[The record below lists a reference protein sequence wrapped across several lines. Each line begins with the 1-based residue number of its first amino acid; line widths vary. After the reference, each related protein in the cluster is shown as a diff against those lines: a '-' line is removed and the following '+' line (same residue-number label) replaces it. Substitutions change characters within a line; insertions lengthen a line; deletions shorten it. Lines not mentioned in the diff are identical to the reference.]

1 MWSEMPN
8 LMTRTG
14 SIVLVMF
21 ALVAGCGTGDTKQAA
36 PVVRDSTSQR
46 ADSGLGPAVASL
58 HEPPAVTP
66 QPAARVDTPRSS
78 TPPVKVVR
86 AKQGPRRVVIAGVD
100 LTGLGYDQGNPAA
113 PVVIVDFSDFA
124 CPYCAEFS
132 RETYAEI
139 AREFVSTGKVLF
151 KYVPFVAGSFR
162 HSREATRAAECA
174 AEQGR
179 FWEML
184 DRVYAVQQEWKTA
197 SDAVP
202 VLAREAAA
210 AGLDTARAAAC
221 YASGRTDA
229 RTARLT
235 SVANDIGVRV
245 TPSFVVNGRPI
256 QGALPLADFRNVIQ
270 AALLVTKSK
279 DE

>member
-1 MWSEMPN
+1 MSK
-8 LMTRTG
+8 LMDCSG
-14 SIVLVMF
+14 PLALVMF
-21 ALVAGCGTGDTKQAA
+21 ALVAACGTADTKQSAGSA
-36 PVVRDSTSQR
+36 QDSTAQH
-46 ADSGLGPAVASL
+46 ADSAIPTSAGVEVAVASSPTP
-58 HEPPAVTP
+58 EAKASVNAVRPSASPPKAV
-66 QPAARVDTPRSS
+66 
-78 TPPVKVVR
+78 PVKRV
-86 AKQGPRRVVIAGVD
+86 PRRVVIGGVD
-100 LTGLGYDQGNPAA
+100 LTGLGYDQGDPLA

-132 RETYAEI
+132 LETYPAI

-151 KYVPFVAGSFR
+151 KYMPFVAGSFR
-162 HSREATRAAECA
+162 HAREATRAVECA

-184 DRVYAVQQEWKTA
+184 DRVYAAQREWKTA

-235 SVANDIGVRV
+235 NVANDIGVRV
-245 TPSFVVNGRPI
+245 TPSFLVNDRPV
-256 QGALPLADFRNVIQ
+256 QGALPLADFRKVIE
-270 AALLVTKSK
+270 AALLVTQVKH
-279 DE
+279 E

>member
-1 MWSEMPN
+1 MWSEMPK
-8 LMTRTG
+8 LMNRSG
-14 SIVLVMF
+14 SIVPVMF
-21 ALVAGCGTGDTKQAA
+21 ALVAACGTGDQKQAA
-36 PVVRDSTSQR
+36 PVARDSTPPR
-46 ADSGLGPAVASL
+46 ADSGLGPASVSV
-58 HEPPAVTP
+58 PGVPAVTP
-66 QPAARVDTPRSS
+66 QTATRVATPRSS
-78 TPPVKVVR
+78 APEVKVIR
-86 AKQGPRRVVIAGVD
+86 ATQGPRRVVIAGVD

-132 RETYAEI
+132 RETYPAI
-139 AREFVSTGKVLF
+139 AREYVATGKVLF
-151 KYVPFVAGSFR
+151 KYMPFVAGSFR
-162 HSREATRAAECA
+162 HAREATRAVECA

-179 FWEML
+179 FWQML
-184 DRVYAVQQEWKTA
+184 DRVYAVQREWKTA

-235 SVANDIGVRV
+235 SVASDIGVRV

-279 DE
+279 HE